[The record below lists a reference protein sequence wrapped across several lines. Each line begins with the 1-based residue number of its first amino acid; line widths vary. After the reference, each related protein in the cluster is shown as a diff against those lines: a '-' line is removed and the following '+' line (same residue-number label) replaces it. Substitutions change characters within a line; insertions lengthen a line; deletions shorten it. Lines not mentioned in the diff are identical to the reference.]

1 MVRRRIILYIL
12 LGLAFSQ
19 TSVEGEDSLYKDEIE
34 YVFGNKTT
42 QRECKC
48 VPYYLCED
56 ENIITDGSPV
66 IEPRSIECDSNE
78 TYCCKPKPIP
88 PSQVPSIQCGR
99 RNTQFITSLYAR
111 RGGDTTSTGPGEFPW
126 TIAVFK
132 TAVSSNGYSRSFE
145 YLCDGALIREGIVL
159 TTAHSVKRWKD
170 NAASRLIARAGEW
183 DIRNDHEVENHQD
196 RFVAEIVLHPR
207 FTPQTLWNDLAILKL
222 EQPFTLG
229 YQVSVICLPP
239 PGTIIIS
246 GKCVVSGWGKE
257 RYGDRDYTPSV
268 LQKIDVEVVDR
279 RQCNSLYHKP
289 RVEPGATPH
298 DSFICAGGV
307 TGINTCA
314 GDGGSPLAC
323 LIEPNGNLY
332 ELSGLVLVGS
342 QSGIDC
348 GDAIPRVYAGVGYA
362 REWIENT
369 IRNLV

>member
-66 IEPRSIECDSNE
+66 IEP
-78 TYCCKPKPIP
+78 
-88 PSQVPSIQCGR
+88 
-99 RNTQFITSLYAR
+99 
-111 RGGDTTSTGPGEFPW
+111 
-126 TIAVFK
+126 
-132 TAVSSNGYSRSFE
+132 
-145 YLCDGALIREGIVL
+145 
-159 TTAHSVKRWKD
+159 RWKD